1 MPNNTTSSVVI
12 LGEPDKVR
20 AVHDVI
26 TEPGR
31 NGQLQVTFAKLI
43 PMPEELH
50 GIVSP
55 TEVAETPEEA
65 AQINADW
72 RATVLGRDGSR
83 RALSRAEYGRL
94 MAQYGATNW
103 YDWSVAHWGTKW
115 DAYDTEVVDL
125 VADETGARLNLQ
137 FDTAWSMPRPVF
149 TKLVDDY
156 GVLVLVLWQDEG
168 TEAARFWSGLDAE
181 QRIDAALTVQ
191 GFFEDLVWEIFR
203 DSVVSGVR
211 TYYREQVDPA

>member
-12 LGEPDKVR
+12 LGEPGKVR

-168 TEAARFWSGLDAE
+168 TDEIVSATFGSLDSGDGDP
-181 QRIDAALTVQ
+181 RDYMSTHTTVE
-191 GFFEDLVWEIFR
+191 F
-203 DSVVSGVR
+203 S
-211 TYYREQVDPA
+211 